1 MPLKTALK
9 VMVVDDMTVSRNLVA
24 RSLDN
29 IGINQVVLL
38 DEPKKALAMI
48 DQSPQHII
56 ISDFNMPNM
65 DGLDLLLALKKKK
78 HTQRIGFILMSG
90 QPDANINDL
99 GKRIGMN
106 NFIKKPF
113 SDMEMKRCLE
123 AVTGPLT

>member
-1 MPLKTALK
+1 MSRILAADDSASMRQMVTFTLRGAGFDVTEAVDGVDALK
-9 VMVVDDMTVSRNLVA
+9 KAKAEAFDLV
-24 RSLDN
+24 L
-29 IGINQVVLL
+29 
-38 DEPKKALAMI
+38 
-48 DQSPQHII
+48 
-56 ISDFNMPNM
+56 SDVNMPNM